1 MKKTLIALAVLGM
14 SGVASAQS
22 FPLGARIYQSVDTE
36 HNTVTKVMGEV
47 WADGKDSQD
56 GVVRESK
63 MLPYYEDR
71 DVVRLDR
78 NTGTSEVQV
87 ITTTSE
93 KAGAYYNFPK
103 PLNLRNKSVRFYVK
117 TSDWKQVK
125 DMNLILST
133 GNDKFEH
140 SLTLDLT
147 TKLHNQTNNHW
158 VEVTAS
164 ISNFDAYNNPDVSNI
179 KSMLWQVR
187 DKGNT
192 RITTSIDK
200 FSVID
205 HGSTA
210 RVSITID
217 DGLADNTVAKQIM
230 DKYNMKGTLF
240 IDPTAIGTKGYL
252 TQSQVDK
259 FARDGWDISGH
270 DVNYNLKAMSQEEIN
285 AFMSKTAAYL
295 KAHNYKGAEF
305 FAFPGGINDPRV
317 NEAVT
322 KNFKYGLNVDGTSN
336 PGSTISNMRIN
347 RKSVDKWTT
356 LAMVQQWV
364 DDAKQNNE
372 YLILNFHEFS
382 NTSTDDENVKPADF
396 EAIVKYVHDSQV
408 QTHTVS
414 NAVTAI
420 QATETNIPP
429 QELEVT
435 DTGPTTLLNPK
446 RQDFG
451 VGVAETLYTN
461 PSASYRG
468 QEVQLL
474 SNYNDGAYALKGGL
488 GVGTLNN
495 RNYLVGDMSGMKF
508 LNENSLVSFSVSG
521 DIVNSVLGLQQGIA
535 QTSVGLG
542 YDYYNDIGGISVSGF
557 QSYYTDGNK
566 QTGGTLMPYMYTSI
580 PGVYVYIKDRYYTTQ
595 IPNDPNYYSPGHYNR
610 ATAGVGWKKVYG
622 DNIYSGWADL
632 GTALAD
638 GYSSPA
644 GSARF
649 AVDHIES
656 KKLTYGVAVGTDV
669 SSSGNYQYYYAD
681 IHAKYTF

>member
-1 MKKTLIALAVLGM
+1 MKKTLVALAVLGL
-14 SGVASAQS
+14 SGATYAQS
-22 FPLGARIYQSVDTE
+22 IPLGARIYQSVDTE

-47 WADGKDSQD
+47 WADGKNSQD
-56 GVVRESK
+56 GVIRESK
-63 MLPYYEDR
+63 VQPYYEDK
-71 DVVRLDR
+71 DVRQFDR
-78 NTGTSEVQV
+78 YDTKPILEVT
-87 ITTTSE
+87 TTTSE
-93 KAGAYYNFPK
+93 KAGGYYNFPK
-103 PLNLRNKSVRFYVK
+103 PISLRNKSIRFWVK
-117 TSDWKQVK
+117 ASDWKQIQ

-133 GNDKFEH
+133 GDDKFEH

-147 TKLHNQTNNHW
+147 TKLHNQTNDHW

-164 ISNFDAYNNPDVSNI
+164 ISNFEAYNNPDIDNI
-179 KSMLWQVR
+179 KSVLWQIR
-187 DKGNT
+187 DKGNK
-192 RITTSIDK
+192 RVTTTIDK
-200 FSVID
+200 VTVID
-205 HGSTA
+205 NGS
-210 RVSITID
+210 RSHISITID

-240 IDPTAIGTKGYL
+240 IDPTAIGTKGHL
-252 TQSQVDK
+252 TQAQIDS
-259 FARDGWDISGH
+259 FARDGWDIGGH
-270 DVNYNLKAMSQEEIN
+270 DVNYTLKAMSQEEIN
-285 AFMSKTAAYL
+285 DFMAKTAAYL
-295 KAHNYKGAEF
+295 KAHNYKGADY

-317 NEAVT
+317 NEAVA

-347 RKSVDKWTT
+347 RKSVDKYTK
-356 LAMVQQWV
+356 LEMVQQWV
-364 DDAKQNNE
+364 DDAKKNNE
-372 YLILNFHEFS
+372 YLILNFHTFS

-408 QTHTVS
+408 ETKTVS
-414 NAVTAI
+414 NAVAAI
-420 QATETNIPP
+420 QATESNIPP
-429 QELEVT
+429 QELEIANIET
-435 DTGPTTLLNPK
+435 TTLLNPK

-495 RNYLVGDMSGMKF
+495 RNYLVGDMTGMKF
-508 LNENSLVSFSVSG
+508 LNENSLLSLSVSG
-521 DIVNSVLGLQQGIA
+521 DIVNSVQGLQQGIA

-542 YDYYNDIGGISVSGF
+542 YDYYNDFGGISISGF

-566 QTGGTLMPYMYTSI
+566 QTGGTLMPYVYTSI
-580 PGVYVYIKDRYYTTQ
+580 SGVYVYVKDRYYNTQ

-610 ATAGVGWKKVYG
+610 ATAGVGWKKAIG
-622 DNIYSGWADL
+622 DNVYSGWADF

-649 AVDHIES
+649 AVDHIEN

-669 SSSGNYQYYYAD
+669 SSSGNYQYYYVD
-681 IHAKYTF
+681 VHAKYTF